1 MIYLTLIWVFF
12 RLGFFTI
19 GGGYAMLPLIQAEVE
34 QRGWITAAEFVDML
48 AIAEMT
54 PGPVGVNV
62 ATFVGYRLAGVLGGI
77 LATVAVTL
85 PALIFVL
92 LISKALDRFRDHP
105 TVEAILRGIRPV
117 VAGLI
122 ISAAVFVTQAAI
134 VVSDGP
140 NQSMGRLDPIAV
152 VMCAIAIVA
161 VAKYRLH
168 PIGAIVG
175 AALLGMLVF

>member
-1 MIYLTLIWVFF
+1 MIYLRLMWVFF

-19 GGGYAMLPLIQAEVE
+19 GGGYAMLPLIQAEIE

-62 ATFVGYRLAGVLGGI
+62 ATFVGYRLAGVAGGI
-77 LATVAVTL
+77 LATVAVSL

-105 TVEAILRGIRPV
+105 TVESILRGIRPV

-134 VVSDGP
+134 VIGDGP
-140 NQSMGRLDPIAV
+140 DKSLVNVDPAAI
-152 VMCAIAIVA
+152 VMCLVAILA

-175 AALLGMLVF
+175 AALLGMVIF